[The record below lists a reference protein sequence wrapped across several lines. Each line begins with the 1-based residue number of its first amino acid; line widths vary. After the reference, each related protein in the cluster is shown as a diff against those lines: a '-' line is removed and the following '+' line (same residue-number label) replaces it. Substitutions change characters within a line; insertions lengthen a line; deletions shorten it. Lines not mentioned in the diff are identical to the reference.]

1 MRTAVVLIA
10 AACCFGVLAS
20 IVMTR
25 ASNRSALWNMGFA
38 IVLLIVLMALLYGT
52 ALIVTGLATRT

>member
-1 MRTAVVLIA
+1 MLTALAMVA

-20 IVMTR
+20 IVMSR

-38 IVLLIVLMALLYGT
+38 VLMLVVLIALLYGT
-52 ALIVTGLATRT
+52 ALIVTGIAMRR